1 MKQLTILSTGLNLIL
16 WGVTFILTILYSFM
30 TIIDTQTL
38 NIYVIVGMILSGVV
52 SYGLIVSMDIL
63 DRHQV

>member
-1 MKQLTILSTGLNLIL
+1 MKQLTMLSTGLNLIL

-38 NIYVIVGMILSGVV
+38 NIYVIGGMILSGVV